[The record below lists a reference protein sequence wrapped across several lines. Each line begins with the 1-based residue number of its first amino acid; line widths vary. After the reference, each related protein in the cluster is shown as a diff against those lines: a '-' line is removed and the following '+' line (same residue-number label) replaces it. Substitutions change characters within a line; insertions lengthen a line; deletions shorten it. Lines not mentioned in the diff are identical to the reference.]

1 MKELTEAQLHTDKRM
16 DALILTVDEI
26 IRGRNGGPKSP
37 EA

>member
-1 MKELTEAQLHTDKRM
+1 MKELAAAQRYTDQNM

-26 IRGRNGGPKSP
+26 IRGRNGGPKAP